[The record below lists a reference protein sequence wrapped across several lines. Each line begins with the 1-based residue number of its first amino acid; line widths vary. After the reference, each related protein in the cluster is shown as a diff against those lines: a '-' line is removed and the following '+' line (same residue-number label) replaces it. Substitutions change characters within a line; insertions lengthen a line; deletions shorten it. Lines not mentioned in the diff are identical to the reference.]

1 MAQERSRQTKNCS
14 LNYRNWFYLGKME
27 ITAIVSW
34 VLGAINI
41 ILGFALT
48 AIYSEYKLLRQ
59 RDEDLHNRI
68 SATRDL
74 LLSRYVTI
82 EHQDRQVALL
92 QKRFDRLELKLDT
105 LIGVPHRRAD
115 D

>member
-1 MAQERSRQTKNCS
+1 
-14 LNYRNWFYLGKME
+14 ME
-27 ITAIVSW
+27 LPTIISGI
-34 VLGAINI
+34 LGAINI
-41 ILGFALT
+41 LLGFTLT

-68 SATRDL
+68 STTRDL
-74 LLSRYVTI
+74 LLSQYVTR
-82 EHQDRQVALL
+82 EHQDRQIVLL

-105 LIGVPHRRAD
+105 LIGIPHRRAD

>member
-1 MAQERSRQTKNCS
+1 MILYGRIWK
-14 LNYRNWFYLGKME
+14 LNNME
-27 ITAIVSW
+27 ITTIISGI
-34 VLGAINI
+34 LGAINI

-68 SATRDL
+68 STTRDL
-74 LLSRYVTI
+74 LLSQYVTR
-82 EHQDRQVALL
+82 EHQDRQIVLL